1 MDASTYTPEYS
12 AVEERNDDDSCEA
25 ETTRVFRPNRQAKRS
40 GLGLVAQANSTA
52 AQALKLGS
60 R

>member
-1 MDASTYTPEYS
+1 MDASTYTPEQS
-12 AVEERNDDDSCEA
+12 AVEERTESDCET
-25 ETTRVFRPNRQAKRS
+25 ETTRVFRPSRQAQRS
-40 GLGLVAQANSTA
+40 RLGLLAQADGSA